1 LLDGIYFMLGKLF
14 LRKRK
19 TVSRAIDEDGDQFKY
34 CPSCGDEFRAEFEHC
49 ATCDQQLLPAAMQHG
64 NTVELRG
71 HGVSL
76 PPGILTPE
84 DNLVGVR
91 QGTLMELKQIR
102 RLLEKHGI
110 ASLIA
115 GDGSDCSKG
124 CGASSAFIL
133 QVKEADLGRAGSI
146 MSEDFRRS
154 TALDSHAV
162 SNVSSS
168 SEVVLDERA
177 AEIYCPA
184 CGFNFVS
191 QEQACPECGLCF

>member
-1 LLDGIYFMLGKLF
+1 MLGKLF
-14 LRKRK
+14 SRKSK

-49 ATCDQQLLPAAMQHG
+49 ATCDQQLLPAAMRQG
-64 NTVELRG
+64 NTGELING
-71 HGVSL
+71 PGSAL
-76 PPGILTPE
+76 PAEILSV
-84 DNLVGVR
+84 DDKLIGVR
-91 QGTLMELKQIR
+91 QGSLMEIKQIR

-110 ASLIA
+110 ASLVA
-115 GDGSDCSKG
+115 GDRPDCNKG
-124 CGASSAFIL
+124 CGASSTFIL
-133 QVKEADLGRAGSI
+133 QIKEADLGPAGLI
-146 MSEDFRRS
+146 LSEDFRRS
-154 TALDSHAV
+154 TALDSHTV